1 MCSERWR
8 ETYAKYLLHGVSRV
22 EVEPALHAH
31 NAHSFEV
38 AKHQAVA
45 MALDVGCWESGNAG
59 IRNNN
64 AVLDEVE
71 RRLDQSAAIDPA
83 PEPHA
88 ALAELRD
95 RLAAARSRALEAT
108 ASAAR
113 TERLADADIEPA
125 DSYVISGRVVQ
136 DVTDR
141 TDVGNLIPCQDQPYR
156 VLTVEDADGT
166 STNQLDLNLASET
179 QD

>member
-64 AVLDEVE
+64 AVLDEVG
-71 RRLDQSAAIDPA
+71 
-83 PEPHA
+83 
-88 ALAELRD
+88 D
-95 RLAAARSRALEAT
+95 RSKTRATNDGDLWCVRVAFSQT
-108 ASAAR
+108 R
-113 TERLADADIEPA
+113 HDCVDCRQVGVGLHL
-125 DSYVISGRVVQ
+125 YVACH
-136 DVTDR
+136 
-141 TDVGNLIPCQDQPYR
+141 N
-156 VLTVEDADGT
+156 
-166 STNQLDLNLASET
+166 
-179 QD
+179 